1 MAGINTTPRVLTIG
15 NFSLNTK
22 FESFESKLCGE
33 IIAMKS
39 CFIDELWSLKNETST
54 NKEQNCN
61 INIEK
66 TTNLKNKIKLLGLE
80 NKLLKDDVTKKQ
92 KFIETILQHNSKPS
106 QNFDVSCIIIPVTNE
121 ARM

>member
-22 FESFESKLCGE
+22 YESFESKLCGE

-39 CFIDELWSLKNETST
+39 CFIDELWSLKNETTT

-66 TTNLKNKIKLLGLE
+66 TTNLKNKIKLLELE

-92 KFIETILQHNSKPS
+92 KFIETILQHNSTPS

>member
-39 CFIDELWSLKNETST
+39 CFIDELWSLKNETTT

-80 NKLLKDDVTKKQ
+80 SKLLKDDVTKKQ